1 MPKTKVFKNTKLHNI
16 TRDVKQTG
24 IENRGYIDDNP
35 NTSNQAN
42 PLDVWYKYKAGRDE
56 LNIFP
61 APTDSNAILTR
72 VQIHDSINRL
82 YNSINST
89 PVKLDIETQP
99 VYQVGYNFDRQKV
112 FNLVEEQLLR
122 DPQNVLEFIKDP
134 DQFILTAA
142 GINIKN
148 ILNYRNTGSLDNT
161 TLPVLKTNIG
171 EIVGQ
176 HKDGLY
182 EKGLQ
187 GPFTEHTV
195 GGYKHRHQKVGT
207 TADRPERFKIEDNGS
222 SIVFSAPISSASGL
236 DYNVPYSRFS
246 RRGFTKS
253 VVNIRN
259 VKITGSEVIGSYQR
273 TYEITNGLDR
283 ATENLA
289 FIANQT
295 TFTPNRINS
304 AFLTGAVDH
313 VLPTRS
319 LPDSTFNDSVFVNKF
334 GAPGDINSTNLNY
347 MDVESEQYTAYNTIN
362 YRNASPRK
370 ILRSYLSGAS
380 YFGYLSGAYGTTASY
395 QKTEINNRRIPISGT
410 SNFQLIAD
418 NGYVSYNI
426 PARDGGYLWIN
437 NYAVTGNNPGL
448 YNVGIDNDITFITN
462 SADNLGLSQISSS
475 FYTFQDN
482 VASLNTSDP
491 LVLRKY
497 NVKIN
502 GLWNFSSKQQ
512 LSNHDNKVVINQREN
527 NVYSDKIL
535 KDNSR
540 YEQLVSTKQSAISDK
555 YTNIKNVYEENGVR
569 EILSYPF
576 AQKYASLMANYY
588 DAEQN
593 KIDNFYKDHRNIKY
607 INKSNSDFKKL
618 LDFDRY
624 KKQNNIGGKQLKEVI
639 YQEKIYPRG
648 QNVFRNFASIRNDYS
663 QSWADSLDNR
673 LTEFTNSQGK
683 VYSALNFNR
692 DSINPLKYSY
702 WPLDANTFYD
712 SVAPASRDKSGELMQ
727 LDDPSSYLSSIGST
741 YTIVVPSG
749 SYFGA
754 RFGRIGNSK
763 WVTTRPANVVHEQAG
778 RGPYHNSYTTFYS
791 DIRNMG
797 QGYSIVPEYRISTKL
812 DSYYLNNT
820 SYYDDSFNTLELTG
834 TVIEDYSIAINT
846 SSAFIEQRV
855 NSDYIDLLP
864 YLNKELE
871 EFKVSSIRVKVG
883 AIKKLLPYDE
893 FYPQKQMLKLATQF
907 SSSYSAS
914 FTLDGTQKTFRT
926 VLTPFYAPGI
936 AFNSIKAGVGMPFSV
951 AISQS
956 ANSYVQIT
964 SSLSNA
970 SLYYQKLPWETII
983 SPYGTL
989 KSLSYIYDIDPDMIL
1004 DSTASV
1010 ALKNVNFIYDYKANN
1025 FFAETVNFFK
1035 ENSTLSTIKSRPSNE
1050 WYFPDLNKKYALDI
1064 VINKQENFYTYSSF
1078 ESFGPKPY
1086 AFHCPPWADL
1096 DQFNSTDPNRF
1107 EYASGP
1113 NSLGKTYGEGY
1124 VRIIFD
1130 PASLAVGNLDYF
1142 LKGKFNIGDV
1152 LRNSTVEYSSSTCR
1166 PNSSSYAVNLSDI
1179 VDIFNVSGDGV
1190 TWQPKLKWE
1199 CPTADLNFYNLNAK
1213 LTNSSGNDSGGD
1225 VGGSAIRGIW
1235 HQYAPAS
1242 NNEEGLYLSARSS
1255 EVDNYALTGSL
1266 LDIVGFNSAKK
1277 QKIGTVSKSK
1287 EINEALILIP
1297 FYQDDCGEDKYFDL
1311 DINLF
1316 EKMYEQNMGIV
1327 GELKEISRNYNLPPA
1342 LDFIRYRDNKGPI
1355 LSKEGYNKV
1364 KSPFIMFAFEFSS
1377 TLGKQDLLDIW
1388 QGVMPTISMKAETD
1402 YQEKEFAIGRYLKD
1416 FNYKLPENMRFK
1428 VFKVKQRAVTNYQQ
1442 IIDRTNGIDY
1452 LDLNYGYNWPYD
1464 YCSLVEMI
1472 EVEAEI
1478 VYGYDIVADEKIF
1491 QRKNLERNITT
1502 PEKLESSVD
1511 RQIVRE
1517 AAIQEL
1523 VSRETQA
1530 TQEAVNLT
1538 RIFEQPTVTET
1549 QSNLTVTPLT
1559 QNVEDVTIAP
1569 NETLTATFTPTAPTT
1584 TTTTVAGRT
1593 AVNTQN
1599 VVMASETTLT
1609 AAPVS
1614 APSFTAPTSQPTST
1628 TAQQSTF
1635 VSNPGILT
1643 QNTVV
1648 SNRTTTTN
1656 NVE

>member
-72 VQIHDSINRL
+72 VQIHDSVNRL

-161 TLPVLKTNIG
+161 TIPVLKTNIG
-171 EIVGQ
+171 EVVGQ

-187 GPFTEHTV
+187 SPFTEHTV

-497 NVKIN
+497 NIKIN

-673 LTEFTNSQGK
+673 LTEFTNSQGR
-683 VYSALNFNR
+683 VYVDTSFNR
-692 DSINPLKYSY
+692 ESIIDLKYSY
-702 WPLDANTFYD
+702 WPLDANTYYD
-712 SVAPASRDKSGELMQ
+712 SVVPMSRDKSGELIQ
-727 LDDPSSYLSSIGST
+727 IDNPALYSSAIGSSF
-741 YTIVVPSG
+741 TIVVPSS

-754 RFGRIGNSK
+754 RFGRNWNIN
-763 WVTTRPANVVHEQAG
+763 RPANVVHEQAG
-778 RGPYHNSYTTFYS
+778 RGPYYDSYTTFYS

-797 QGYSIVPEYRISTKL
+797 QGYSIIPEYRISTKL
-812 DSYYLNNT
+812 DSHYLNNT
-820 SYYDDSFNTLELTG
+820 SYYEDSFNTLELTG

-846 SSAFIEQRV
+846 GSAFIEQRV
-855 NSDYIDLLP
+855 NSDYIDLNE
-864 YLNKELE
+864 YLNNELA
-871 EFKVSSIRVKVG
+871 EFKLDKIKLKVG
-883 AIKKLLPYDE
+883 GIKKLLPYDE
-893 FYPQKQMLKLATQF
+893 FYPQIRMLKLAQQF
-907 SSSYSAS
+907 SSSYSS
-914 FTLDGTQKTFRT
+914 LFNLTGTQATFRT
-926 VLTPFYAPGI
+926 ALAPMYAPGI
-936 AFNSIKAGVGMPFSV
+936 GFNSIKAGVGLPYGIAVSSSNTSYADITKSV
-951 AISQS
+951 GTS
-956 ANSYVQIT
+956 AN
-964 SSLSNA
+964 
-970 SLYYQKLPWETII
+970 YYQKLSWETILYPYKNFQNI
-983 SPYGTL
+983 SGTTF
-989 KSLSYIYDIDPDMIL
+989 YDIDSDIQIN
-1004 DSTASV
+1004 STASISRTGSYNQV
-1010 ALKNVNFIYDYKANN
+1010 YDYKANN
-1025 FFAETVNFFK
+1025 FYAEVINLFK
-1035 ENSTLSTIKSRPSNE
+1035 NSGELTSLSSKQDSE
-1050 WYFPDLNKKYALDI
+1050 WYFPDLTKKYSLDI
-1064 VINKQENFYTYSSF
+1064 VINKRGRYYTYSSL
-1078 ESFGPKPY
+1078 ENFGPKPY
-1086 AFHCPPWADL
+1086 VYHNAPWNQITEA
-1096 DQFNSTDPNRF
+1096 NATSSTYNHDRSVSPNTLT
-1107 EYASGP
+1107 ASGE
-1113 NSLGKTYGEGY
+1113 SY
-1124 VRIIFD
+1124 VRITFD
-1130 PASLAVGNLDYF
+1130 PSSMFIGSMDYAVQ
-1142 LKGKFNIGDV
+1142 GKFKISDV
-1152 LRNSTVEYSSSTCR
+1152 IANSSIEYYSSMLGGTTSTG
-1166 PNSSSYAVNLSDI
+1166 AIQLSDI
-1179 VDIFNVSGDGV
+1179 VDIFSVGADGK
-1190 TWQPKLKWE
+1190 TWQPRLYWE
-1199 CPTADLNFYNLNAK
+1199 CPTADLNFYNLSAK
-1213 LTNSSGNDSGGD
+1213 LTNSSGNDSGAGNTN
-1225 VGGSAIRGIW
+1225 SAIRGVW
-1235 HQYAPAS
+1235 HQYSSIS
-1242 NNEEGLYLSARSS
+1242 NNTDGLFLSVRDSS
-1255 EVDNYALTGSL
+1255 RNINITGSL
-1266 LDIVGFNSAKK
+1266 ADVVGFDSSISKKVGKISDSAEL
-1277 QKIGTVSKSK
+1277 S
-1287 EINEALILIP
+1287 EALILIP
-1297 FYQDDCGEDKYFDL
+1297 FYQDECGEDKYFDIEI
-1311 DINLF
+1311 DEF
-1316 EKMYEQNMGIV
+1316 EKLYTENRGLIA
-1327 GELKEISRNYNLPPA
+1327 EIKAISRKYNLPPA
-1342 LDFIRYRDNKGPI
+1342 LDYIRFRDRVGRKINKD
-1355 LSKEGYNKV
+1355 SYKEI
-1364 KSPFIMFAFEFSS
+1364 KSPFLMFGFEFST
-1377 TLGKQDLLDIW
+1377 TLSQQDLADIW
-1388 QGVMPTISMKAETD
+1388 QGVMPTISTTAETD
-1402 YQEKEFAIGRYLKD
+1402 YQEKEFMIGHYLKD
-1416 FNYKLPENMRFK
+1416 FNFKLPVNTRFK
-1428 VFKVKQRAVTNYQQ
+1428 VFRVKKKAVTNYQQ
-1442 IIDRTNGIDY
+1442 IIDRTKGNDYIDI
-1452 LDLNYGYNWPYD
+1452 NYGYNWPYD
-1464 YCSLVEMI
+1464 FCSLVEM
-1472 EVEAEI
+1472 AEI
-1478 VYGYDIVADEKIF
+1478 KIELNYGYDIQKDEK
-1491 QRKNLERNITT
+1491 LV
-1502 PEKLESSVD
+1502 ESE
-1511 RQIVRE
+1511 I
-1517 AAIQEL
+1517 L
-1523 VSRETQA
+1523 SRETIS
-1530 TQEAVNLT
+1530 
-1538 RIFEQPTVTET
+1538 RRSI
-1549 QSNLTVTPLT
+1549 
-1559 QNVEDVTIAP
+1559 
-1569 NETLTATFTPTAPTT
+1569 
-1584 TTTTVAGRT
+1584 
-1593 AVNTQN
+1593 
-1599 VVMASETTLT
+1599 
-1609 AAPVS
+1609 
-1614 APSFTAPTSQPTST
+1614 
-1628 TAQQSTF
+1628 
-1635 VSNPGILT
+1635 
-1643 QNTVV
+1643 
-1648 SNRTTTTN
+1648 
-1656 NVE
+1656 